1 MGRVNMDV
9 GSIACGHSA
18 GKVRARM
25 WAGYGQDAGRVQV
38 GQECGQNVDRMR
50 AGCGQE
56 CEQCAGT
63 DQWCPAASQ

>member
-38 GQECGQNVDRMR
+38 GQEFGQDAERMWAR
-50 AGCGQE
+50 M
-56 CEQCAGT
+56 
-63 DQWCPAASQ
+63 